1 MVGDEMRTGTLRSVA
16 RTIAFSVSVLLVAAS
31 LGAPAAARS
40 FDDSKIDPT
49 LAQRAAAEPDRQFD
63 VIIRASTKTVARGR
77 SANAAER
84 AGVTAR
90 RHGGRSRFALGIVG
104 GAAATVTGREVL
116 ALSNDRDVAYVFAD
130 AVVTA
135 TFDPIN
141 DAAKV
146 TSLGILLSYANY
158 AWSMLNTCGRG
169 IGVAVIDSGVYAH
182 PDLAGRI
189 TAAADFTQDP
199 PLIVNGPLGDP
210 GGHGTHVAGLIA
222 GDGSVSGGAF
232 TGTAP
237 CANIIDV
244 RVLDASGR
252 STTSTVLR
260 GLQWVLL
267 NRQAYGIRIANISFG
282 AEVTG
287 SYKRDP
293 LSVAA
298 EALVFAGVNVIAAAG
313 NGGPDSG
320 TILSPAF
327 DPFVITVGALDDLGT
342 QKPSDDVVASFSARG
357 PSKFDKL
364 VKPDVVAPGR
374 RLVSALAP
382 GSAIANNNP
391 DRLVTAAGATT
402 PQYLRLSGTSMAA
415 PIVSGLVALLL
426 EKEPTLSPFQIKY
439 RVKVGVRKLNKQA
452 TTNVG
457 TGLAT
462 AYPLWLTDASL
473 ALADGRVA
481 DAFAEDVYSS
491 LYGQPIPWRS
501 LTYHG
506 GVDSMGTEWTGITWE
521 NIAWDNIAWENIAW
535 ERFNWEG
542 IAWENIAWE
551 TSGESVDEDEQNV
564 TDTAYGTWKLVD

>member
-1 MVGDEMRTGTLRSVA
+1 MRTGTLRSLA
-16 RTIAFSVSVLLVAAS
+16 RTIAFSVTVLLVAAS
-31 LGAPAAARS
+31 LGAPAEARS

-49 LAQRAAAEPDRQFD
+49 LAQWAAAEPDRQFD
-63 VIIRASTKTVARGR
+63 VIIRASAKTVARGR
-77 SANAAER
+77 SANSAER
-84 AGVTAR
+84 AGDTVR

-116 ALSNDRDVAYVFAD
+116 ALTNDREVGYVFAD
-130 AVVTA
+130 AAVTA

-222 GDGSVSGGAF
+222 GDGSLSGGAF

-237 CANIIDV
+237 CANVIDV
-244 RVLDASGR
+244 RVLDAWGR

-267 NRQAYGIRIANISFG
+267 NRQTYGIRIANISFG
-282 AEVTG
+282 AQVTG

-342 QKPSDDVVASFSARG
+342 QKPSDDVVASFSGRG
-357 PSKFDKL
+357 PSNFDKL

-382 GSAIANNNP
+382 GSTIATSNP
-391 DRLVTAAGATT
+391 DRLVTAAGAPT

-426 EKEPTLSPFQIKY
+426 EKEPTLSPFQVKY

-457 TGLAT
+457 TGVAT
-462 AYPLWLTDASL
+462 AYPLWLTDTSL

-506 GVDSMGTEWTGITWE
+506 GVDSMGTEWAGITWD
-521 NIAWDNIAWENIAW
+521 NIAWDNISWENVAW

-551 TSGESVDEDEQNV
+551 TSGESVDEDEQND